1 MPNIE
6 SAKKRTKQ
14 IAKRRMV
21 NVARKSKIKT
31 AIRRVTDALEENDI
45 ARAKDLLNE
54 VQAQL
59 SRAKGKGVLH
69 ANTAARKMSRLA
81 QTIKKQDLAKTA

>member
-14 IAKRRMV
+14 IEKKRAV
-21 NVARKSKIKT
+21 NTARKSKIKT
-31 AIRRVTDALEENDI
+31 AIRSFTDALKMQDL
-45 ARAKDLLNE
+45 ARAKVLLNA

-59 SRAKGKGVLH
+59 ARAKGKGVLH

-81 QTIKKQDLAKTA
+81 QALKKQDLVK

>member
-14 IAKRRMV
+14 IEKRRSV
-21 NVARKSKIKT
+21 NVARKSRIKT
-31 AIRRVTDALEENDI
+31 AIRRFTDALKVRDFAI
-45 ARAKDLLNE
+45 AKELFNE

-69 ANTAARKMSRLA
+69 ANNAARKVSRLA
-81 QTIKKQDLAKTA
+81 QALKKQELGK